1 MSRDEARKV
10 FLELKKYYPD
20 AKTLKNAEALAA
32 YGDVLMRYD
41 YSAVLDSVRDYV
53 AQSPFFPHVADL
65 VRGLA
70 PADDAP
76 RSRAWMTKYARD
88 PSDERPSVSRY
99 ARAHG
104 LPWPEA
110 KKQMEETKCSTS
122 ESTPAST
129 ARSPC

>member
-1 MSRDEARKV
+1 MSRDEARKI
-10 FLELKKYYPD
+10 FRELKKYYPD

-41 YSAVLDSVRDYV
+41 FSAVLDSVRDYV

-70 PADDAP
+70 PSDDAP
-76 RSRAWMTKYARD
+76 RSRAWMAKYARHPTD
-88 PSDERPSVSRY
+88 DAPSVSRY

-104 LPWPEA
+104 LPWTEA
-110 KKQMEETKCSTS
+110 KKQMEETKCST
-122 ESTPAST
+122 
-129 ARSPC
+129 